1 MNDRGSLDNGKAND
15 TAQRHALRRL
25 GGKRAKGQGMSRT
38 GKDLIVSL
46 AAGAAIVALFAS
58 LELVEILFD
67 LTRAHEGWDL
77 DEIIACI
84 PALAIVATWFAL
96 RRWREV
102 AELNRTLKR
111 QAGELADSLEQRQ
124 AMEEQLREG
133 YKVAAMGT
141 LGGGFS
147 GELRRVLE
155 PIDRLS
161 REGLD
166 RATLDSKERTRLERI
181 SDAAQGGL
189 TIVSRMLAFGDG
201 GTRVT
206 ESIVAADG
214 MMESISLAVH
224 ALDSAPE
231 VAYRVNDEVSRIHV
245 NRWELHEVVSQIV
258 ANAAEAMGAGGRI
271 GVTVDRTT
279 IETHGAEARGLAA
292 GDYVRVTVADDGP
305 GIPPGLRSHV
315 FEPFFTTKGTGDG
328 KGLGL
333 AIAYSLVRG
342 WNGDLS
348 VDSEPGQGATF
359 EILIP
364 ARDADEN

>member
-1 MNDRGSLDNGKAND
+1 
-15 TAQRHALRRL
+15 
-25 GGKRAKGQGMSRT
+25 MSRT
-38 GKDLIVSL
+38 GKDLIVS
-46 AAGAAIVALFAS
+46 AVAGAAIVAVFAS
-58 LELVEILFD
+58 FELVESLFEI
-67 LTRAHEGWDL
+67 TRAHEDWDL

-111 QAGELADSLEQRQ
+111 QAGALAEALEQRH
-124 AMEEQLREG
+124 AMEAQLREG

-141 LGGGFS
+141 LGGGFA

-166 RATLDSKERTRLERI
+166 RATPVSDERTRLERI
-181 SDAAQGGL
+181 SHAAQGGL
-189 TIVSRMLAFGDG
+189 AIVGRMLAFGDG
-201 GTRVT
+201 GTRAT
-206 ESIVAADG
+206 ERIVAADG
-214 MMESISLAVH
+214 MQESIALATE
-224 ALDSAPE
+224 ALDTVPDLT
-231 VAYRVNDEVSRIHV
+231 YRARDEVSRIHV
-245 NRWELHEVVSQIV
+245 NPWELHEVAAQIV
-258 ANAAEAMGAGGRI
+258 ANAAEATGAGGHI
-271 GVTVDRTT
+271 QVTVDRTT
-279 IETHGAEARGLAA
+279 IDTHGAEARGLTA
-292 GDYVRVTVADDGP
+292 GAYVRVTVEDDGP
-305 GIPPGLRSHV
+305 GIPPGLQSHV
-315 FEPFFTTKGTGDG
+315 FEPFFTTRGAGDG

-348 VDSEPGQGATF
+348 VESEPGQGATF

-364 ARDADEN
+364 ARDADGS

>member
-1 MNDRGSLDNGKAND
+1 
-15 TAQRHALRRL
+15 
-25 GGKRAKGQGMSRT
+25 MSRT

-46 AAGAAIVALFAS
+46 AAGAVIVAVFAS
-58 LELVEILFD
+58 FELVEILFEA
-67 LTRAHEGWDL
+67 TRAHEDWDM

-102 AELNRTLKR
+102 AELNRSLNS
-111 QAGELADSLEQRQ
+111 QAGELADALAQRQ

-141 LGGGFS
+141 LGGGFA
-147 GELRRVLE
+147 GEPRRVLE
-155 PIDRLS
+155 PIERLS
-161 REGLD
+161 AEGLAQ
-166 RATLDSKERTRLERI
+166 ATSVSDEKTRLGRI
-181 SDAAQGGL
+181 ADAAQGGL

-201 GTRVT
+201 GMRAT
-206 ESIVAADG
+206 EGIVAADG
-214 MMESISLAVH
+214 VLESISLATEG
-224 ALDSAPE
+224 LDTPLE
-231 VAYRVNDEVSRIHV
+231 VAYRANDEASRIHV
-245 NRWELHEVVSQIV
+245 NRWELHEVTAQIV
-258 ANAAEAMGAGGRI
+258 ANAAEATGAGGRI
-271 GVTVDRTT
+271 QVTVDRTT
-279 IETHGAEARGLAA
+279 VDGPGAEVRGLAA
-292 GDYVRVTVADDGP
+292 GNYVRVTVEDDGP
-305 GIPPGLRSHV
+305 GIPSRLQSHV

-348 VDSEPGQGATF
+348 VESPPGEGATF

-364 ARDADEN
+364 AGDAGAN

>member
-1 MNDRGSLDNGKAND
+1 
-15 TAQRHALRRL
+15 
-25 GGKRAKGQGMSRT
+25 MSRT

-46 AAGAAIVALFAS
+46 VAGGAIVAVFAS
-58 LELVEILFD
+58 VELVEILFE
-67 LTRAHEGWDL
+67 LTREHEDWDL

-102 AELNRTLKR
+102 AGLNRSLKR
-111 QAGELADSLEQRQ
+111 QAGELADSLAQRH

-141 LGGGFS
+141 LGGGFA

-155 PIDRLS
+155 PIDRHS

-166 RATLDSKERTRLERI
+166 QATLASAERARLERI

-189 TIVSRMLAFGDG
+189 AIVSRMLAFGDG
-201 GTRVT
+201 GTRAT
-206 ESIVAADG
+206 ENIVAADG
-214 MMESISLAVH
+214 VQESISLAID
-224 ALDSAPE
+224 ALDTVPDLT
-231 VAYRVNDEVSRIHV
+231 YRATDEVSRIHV
-245 NRWELHEVVSQIV
+245 NRWELHEVVAQTV
-258 ANAAEAMGAGGRI
+258 ANAAEATGAGGHLQ
-271 GVTVDRTT
+271 VTVDRTT
-279 IETHGAEARGLAA
+279 IESHGAEARGLAA

-305 GIPPGLRSHV
+305 GIPPNLRSHV
-315 FEPFFTTKGTGDG
+315 FEPFFTTRGTGDG

-359 EILIP
+359 EMLIP
-364 ARDADEN
+364 ARDADGH

>member
-1 MNDRGSLDNGKAND
+1 
-15 TAQRHALRRL
+15 
-25 GGKRAKGQGMSRT
+25 MS
-38 GKDLIVSL
+38 VV
-46 AAGAAIVALFAS
+46 AGAAIVAVFAS
-58 LELVEILFD
+58 FELVEGLFEA
-67 LTRAHEGWDL
+67 TREHEDWDL

-84 PALAIVATWFAL
+84 PALAIVATWFSL

-102 AELNRTLKR
+102 SQLNGTLNR
-111 QAGELADSLEQRQ
+111 QAIELADALEQRR

-141 LGGGFS
+141 LGGGFA

-155 PIDRLS
+155 PVERLS

-166 RATLDSKERTRLERI
+166 RATLAPDEKARLERI

-201 GTRVT
+201 GMRAT
-206 ESIVAADG
+206 ETVVAADTVL
-214 MMESISLAVH
+214 ESISLAVE
-224 ALDSAPE
+224 ALDTVLE
-231 VAYRVNDEVSRIHV
+231 VRYRIDDEVSRIRV
-245 NRWELHEVVSQIV
+245 NRWELHEVAAQIV
-258 ANAAEAMGAGGRI
+258 ANATEAMGAGGRI
-271 GVTVDRTT
+271 QANVDRTT
-279 IETHGAEARGLAA
+279 IDPQTAEARGLAT
-292 GDYVRVTVADDGP
+292 GNYVRVTVEDDGP
-305 GIPPGLRSHV
+305 GIPHGLQSHV

-348 VDSEPGQGATF
+348 VESELGRGATF
-359 EILIP
+359 EILVPIG
-364 ARDADEN
+364 DADEN

>member
-1 MNDRGSLDNGKAND
+1 
-15 TAQRHALRRL
+15 
-25 GGKRAKGQGMSRT
+25 MSRT
-38 GKDLIVSL
+38 GKDLIVSVV
-46 AAGAAIVALFAS
+46 AGAAIVAVFAS
-58 LELVEILFD
+58 FELVEGLFEA
-67 LTRAHEGWDL
+67 TREHEDWDL

-84 PALAIVATWFAL
+84 PALAIVATWFSL

-102 AELNRTLKR
+102 SQLNGTLNR
-111 QAGELADSLEQRQ
+111 QAIELADALEQRR

-141 LGGGFS
+141 LGGGFA

-155 PIDRLS
+155 PVERLS

-166 RATLDSKERTRLERI
+166 RATLAPDEKARLERI

-201 GTRVT
+201 GMRAT
-206 ESIVAADG
+206 ETVVAADTVL
-214 MMESISLAVH
+214 ESISLAVE
-224 ALDSAPE
+224 ALDTVLE
-231 VAYRVNDEVSRIHV
+231 VRYRIDDEVSRIRV
-245 NRWELHEVVSQIV
+245 NRWELHEVAAQIV
-258 ANAAEAMGAGGRI
+258 ANATEAMGAGGRI
-271 GVTVDRTT
+271 QANVDRTT
-279 IETHGAEARGLAA
+279 IDPQTAEARGLAT
-292 GDYVRVTVADDGP
+292 GNYVRVTVEDDGP
-305 GIPPGLRSHV
+305 GIPHGLQSHV

-348 VDSEPGQGATF
+348 VESELGRGATF
-359 EILIP
+359 EILVPIG
-364 ARDADEN
+364 DADEN

>member
-1 MNDRGSLDNGKAND
+1 
-15 TAQRHALRRL
+15 
-25 GGKRAKGQGMSRT
+25 MSRT

-46 AAGAAIVALFAS
+46 AAGAAIVAVFAS
-58 LELVEILFD
+58 FELVEGLFEI
-67 LTRAHEGWDL
+67 TRAHEDWDL

-84 PALAIVATWFAL
+84 PALAIVATWFSL

-102 AELNRTLKR
+102 SQLNRTLNR
-111 QAGELADSLEQRQ
+111 QADELADALAQRR

-141 LGGGFS
+141 LGGGFA

-155 PIDRLS
+155 PIERLA

-166 RATLDSKERTRLERI
+166 QASLVSEERNRLERI

-201 GTRVT
+201 GTRAT
-206 ESIVAADG
+206 ESFVAAEG
-214 MMESISLAVH
+214 LMESISLAREAH
-224 ALDSAPE
+224 DTALE
-231 VAYRVNDEVSRIHV
+231 VAYRANDEVSRIHV
-245 NRWELHEVVSQIV
+245 NRWELHEVAAQIV

-271 GVTVDRTT
+271 QVTVDCTT
-279 IETHGAEARGLAA
+279 VDGPSAEARGLAA
-292 GDYVRVTVADDGP
+292 GDYVRVTVEDNGP
-305 GIPPGLRSHV
+305 GIPTGLQSHV
-315 FEPFFTTKGTGDG
+315 FEPFFTTKGTEDG

-348 VDSEPGQGATF
+348 VESQPGGGATF

-364 ARDADEN
+364 AGDVGGD

>member
-1 MNDRGSLDNGKAND
+1 
-15 TAQRHALRRL
+15 
-25 GGKRAKGQGMSRT
+25 MSRT
-38 GKDLIVSL
+38 EKDLIVSVV
-46 AAGAAIVALFAS
+46 AGAAIIAVFAS
-58 LELVEILFD
+58 FELVESLFEA
-67 LTRAHEGWDL
+67 TRAHEDWDL

-84 PALAIVATWFAL
+84 PALAIVATWFSL

-111 QAGELADSLEQRQ
+111 QAGELADALAQRR

-141 LGGGFS
+141 LGGGFA

-166 RATLDSKERTRLERI
+166 RATPVSDERTRLERI

-189 TIVSRMLAFGDG
+189 AIVSRMLAFGDG
-201 GTRVT
+201 GTRAT
-206 ESIVAADG
+206 ERIVAADG
-214 MMESISLAVH
+214 VQESIALATE
-224 ALDSAPE
+224 ALDAVPDLT
-231 VAYRVNDEVSRIHV
+231 YRAKDEVSRIHV
-245 NRWELHEVVSQIV
+245 NPWELHEVAAQLV
-258 ANAAEAMGAGGRI
+258 ANAAEATGAGGHI
-271 GVTVDRTT
+271 QVTVDRTK
-279 IETHGAEARGLAA
+279 IDTHGAEARGLTA
-292 GDYVRVTVADDGP
+292 GDYVRVTVEDDGP
-305 GIPPGLRSHV
+305 GIPPGLQSHV
-315 FEPFFTTKGTGDG
+315 FEPFFTTKGAGDG

-348 VDSEPGQGATF
+348 VESEPGRGATF

-364 ARDADEN
+364 ARGADGR

>member
-1 MNDRGSLDNGKAND
+1 
-15 TAQRHALRRL
+15 
-25 GGKRAKGQGMSRT
+25 MSRT

-46 AAGAAIVALFAS
+46 VAGAAIVAVFAS
-58 LELVEILFD
+58 FELVEALFEV
-67 LTRAHEGWDL
+67 TRAHEDWDL
-77 DEIIACI
+77 DEIITCI
-84 PALAIVATWFAL
+84 PALAIVATWFAV

-102 AELNRTLKR
+102 AQLNRTLHR
-111 QAGELADSLEQRQ
+111 QAGELAASLEQRR

-155 PIDRLS
+155 PIERLS
-161 REGLD
+161 SGGLEAD
-166 RATLDSKERTRLERI
+166 LVPHERRRLERI
-181 SDAAQGGL
+181 SEAAQGGL

-201 GTRVT
+201 GTRAT

-214 MMESISLAVH
+214 MMESISLAVD
-224 ALDSAPE
+224 ALDTAPE
-231 VAYRVNDEVSRIHV
+231 VALRVNDEVSRIHV

-258 ANAAEAMGAGGRI
+258 ANAAQAMGAGGRI
-271 GVTVDRTT
+271 EVTLERTA
-279 IETHGAEARGLAA
+279 IGAQDAEARGLTV
-292 GDYVRVTVADDGP
+292 GYFVRVRVQDDGP
-305 GIPPGLRSHV
+305 GIPPGLQSHV
-315 FEPFFTTKGTGDG
+315 FEPFFTTKGAGDG

-342 WNGDLS
+342 WNGDLT
-348 VDSEPGQGATF
+348 VASEPGEGATF

-364 ARDADEN
+364 ARDADGR

>member
-1 MNDRGSLDNGKAND
+1 MASVVA
-15 TAQRHALRRL
+15 
-25 GGKRAKGQGMSRT
+25 
-38 GKDLIVSL
+38 V
-46 AAGAAIVALFAS
+46 AAIVAVFAS
-58 LELVEILFD
+58 FELVESLFE
-67 LTRAHEGWDL
+67 LTREHEDWDL

-111 QAGELADSLEQRQ
+111 QTGELADSLEQRR

-141 LGGGFS
+141 LGGGFA

-155 PIDRLS
+155 PIDRFS
-161 REGLD
+161 KEGLD
-166 RATLDSKERTRLERI
+166 RATLASDERTRLERI

-201 GTRVT
+201 GMRVT

-214 MMESISLAVH
+214 VQESISLAVD
-224 ALDSAPE
+224 ALDTDLE
-231 VAYRVNDEVSRIHV
+231 VAYRVNDEASRIHV

-258 ANAAEAMGAGGRI
+258 ANAAQAMGSGGRI
-271 GVTVDRTT
+271 GVTVERTT
-279 IETHGAEARGLAA
+279 IDTRDAVARGLAA
-292 GDYVRVTVADDGP
+292 GDFVRVTVQDEGP
-305 GIPPGLRSHV
+305 GIPSGLRSHV

-348 VDSEPGQGATF
+348 LESEPGRGATF

>member
-1 MNDRGSLDNGKAND
+1 
-15 TAQRHALRRL
+15 
-25 GGKRAKGQGMSRT
+25 MSRT

-46 AAGAAIVALFAS
+46 VAGAAIVAVFAS
-58 LELVEILFD
+58 FELVEALFEV
-67 LTRAHEGWDL
+67 TRAHEDWDL

-84 PALAIVATWFAL
+84 PALAIVATWFAV

-102 AELNRTLKR
+102 AKLNRTLHR
-111 QAGELADSLEQRQ
+111 QAGELAASLEQRH

-155 PIDRLS
+155 PIERLS
-161 REGLD
+161 TEGLE
-166 RATLDSKERTRLERI
+166 AGLVPHERRRLERI
-181 SDAAQGGL
+181 SEAAQGGL

-201 GTRVT
+201 GTRAT

-214 MMESISLAVH
+214 MMESISLAVD
-224 ALDSAPE
+224 ALDTPPE
-231 VAYRVNDEVSRIHV
+231 VALRVHDEASRIHV

-258 ANAAEAMGAGGRI
+258 ANAAQAMGAGGRI
-271 GVTVDRTT
+271 EVTLERTAIGT
-279 IETHGAEARGLAA
+279 QDAEARGLTV
-292 GDYVRVTVADDGP
+292 GYFVRVRVQDDGP
-305 GIPPGLRSHV
+305 GIPPGLQNHV
-315 FEPFFTTKGTGDG
+315 FEPFFTTKGAGDG

-342 WNGDLS
+342 WNGDLTVES
-348 VDSEPGQGATF
+348 RPGEGATF

-364 ARDADEN
+364 AREADGR

>member
-1 MNDRGSLDNGKAND
+1 
-15 TAQRHALRRL
+15 
-25 GGKRAKGQGMSRT
+25 MSRT

-46 AAGAAIVALFAS
+46 VAGAAIVAVFAS
-58 LELVEILFD
+58 FELVENLFE
-67 LTRAHEGWDL
+67 LTREHEEWDL

-96 RRWREV
+96 RRWREG

-111 QAGELADSLEQRQ
+111 QAGELADALEKRRV
-124 AMEEQLREG
+124 MEEQLREG

-141 LGGGFS
+141 LGGGFA

-161 REGLD
+161 KEGLD
-166 RATLDSKERTRLERI
+166 RATLVSKERTRLERI
-181 SDAAQGGL
+181 SDAVQGGL

-201 GTRVT
+201 GTRAT

-214 MMESISLAVH
+214 MMESISLAVD
-224 ALDSAPE
+224 ALDTTLE
-231 VAYRVNDEVSRIHV
+231 VAFRADDEVSRIHV
-245 NRWELHEVVSQIV
+245 NRWELHEVASQIV
-258 ANAAEAMGAGGRI
+258 ANATEAMGSGGRI
-271 GVTVDRTT
+271 RVTVERTAIDT
-279 IETHGAEARGLAA
+279 RAAEARGLTA
-292 GDYVRVTVADDGP
+292 GDFVRVRVQDDGP
-305 GIPPGLRSHV
+305 GIPPGLQSHV
-315 FEPFFTTKGTGDG
+315 FEPFFTTKGAGDG

-348 VDSEPGQGATF
+348 VDSEPGEGATF
-359 EILIP
+359 EMLIP
-364 ARDADEN
+364 ARDADGN